1 MNFEEINNELNF
13 EPEPDVELHAD
24 HIEHKDA
31 REHLALQMLKQVKDS
46 LTHVI
51 HLLEEGDQARA
62 TRHMVDLVTSK
73 KNLEKELERSTGSV
87 VLEGVFDGVCMVG
100 SDGVRYD
107 VSENYASKSKLI
119 EGDILKL
126 TIKTDG
132 GYLYKQINPTDRMRM
147 VGKLAIDDVSKN
159 SVVCCGVQ
167 VCRVLDSSVK
177 YYKGTPGDEVV
188 VLVPRSGGSTW
199 AAVENIVRS

>member
-1 MNFEEINNELNF
+1 MTLEDLKNGVNF
-13 EPEPDVELHAD
+13 EPEPDVESHAD
-24 HIEHKDA
+24 KIEHKEA
-31 REHLALQMLKQVKDS
+31 RERLALQMLKHIKDS

-51 HLLEEGDQARA
+51 HLLEEGDQAMA

-100 SDGVRYD
+100 SDGARYD
-107 VSENYASKSKLI
+107 VPDNYASKSKLI
-119 EGDILKL
+119 EGDVLKL

-132 GYLYKQINPTDRMRM
+132 GYLYKQINPADRMRM
-147 VGKLAIDDVSKN
+147 VGKLAIDDVTKN
-159 SVVCCGVQ
+159 SVVCCGEQ
-167 VCRVLDSSVK
+167 IFRVLDASVK
-177 YYKGTPGDEVV
+177 YFKGTPGDEVI